1 MAHLTQDKS
10 KLLARVRKIRGQV
23 EALEKALA
31 QDVECT
37 ALLTQVAAFRGAAQ
51 GLMVELLTEHLQHHV
66 AAQDARGTREQAV
79 EEVAAIL
86 KTYLK

>member
-1 MAHLTQDKS
+1 MAHLHQDKS
-10 KLLARVRKIRGQV
+10 RLLARVRKIRGQV

-66 AAQDARGTREQAV
+66 AAPDARGTREQAV
-79 EEVAAIL
+79 DEVAAIL